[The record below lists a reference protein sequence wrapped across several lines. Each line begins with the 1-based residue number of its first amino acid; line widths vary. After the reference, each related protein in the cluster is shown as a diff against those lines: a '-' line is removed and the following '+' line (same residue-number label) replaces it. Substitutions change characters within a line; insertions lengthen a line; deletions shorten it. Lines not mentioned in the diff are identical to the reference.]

1 MEEKIPSLKKTAR
14 LAGLLYFIL
23 AITGF
28 YGIMYVPSK
37 TIVKGDAVA
46 TANNILS
53 NEFLFRTSI
62 VTQLISVTTFLF
74 LAMVLYRLFKQVDA
88 HKAKL
93 LVALVAVQV
102 PIVYI
107 LETCRYTSLMILKG
121 EVFKTMAAE
130 QLPDFAML
138 LLKIHGYGIMTLE
151 IFFGLWLIPF
161 GQLVYKSNFIP
172 RLFGVLLLIAGVG
185 YMIDS
190 LTFMLYP
197 GYRSYTMPVAFTFSG
212 IGELS
217 IMLWLLIKG
226 VRNKK
231 DPTLRLTGL

>member
-23 AITGF
+23 ALTGF
-28 YGIMYVPSK
+28 YGLMYVSLK
-37 TIVKGDAVA
+37 TIVKEDAIA

-53 NEFLFRTSI
+53 HEFLFRTGI
-62 VTQLISVTTFLF
+62 VAQLISVTTFLF
-74 LAMVLYRLFKQVDA
+74 LALVLYRLFKHVDST
-88 HKAKL
+88 KAKL

-107 LETCRYTSLMILKG
+107 LETCRFTSLMILKG
-121 EVFKTMAAE
+121 EILKAIAVE
-130 QLPDFAML
+130 QIPDFAML
-138 LLKIHGYGIMTLE
+138 LLKIYGYGIVTLE

-161 GQLVYKSNFIP
+161 GQLVLKSNFIP
-172 RLFGVLLLIAGVG
+172 RFFGILLLIAGAG
-185 YMIDS
+185 YIIDS
-190 LTFMLYP
+190 LTFMLFP

-217 IMLWLLIKG
+217 MILWLLIKG
-226 VRNKK
+226 VKIK
-231 DPTLRLTGL
+231 IIGIET